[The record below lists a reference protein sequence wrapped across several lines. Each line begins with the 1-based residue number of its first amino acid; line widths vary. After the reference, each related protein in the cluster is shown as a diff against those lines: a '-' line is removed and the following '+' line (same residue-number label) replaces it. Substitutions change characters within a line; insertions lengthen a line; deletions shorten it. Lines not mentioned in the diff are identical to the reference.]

1 MASPIVFF
9 HLNDSPYL
17 KYTLSLAKK
26 HNPHAE
32 IILFGDDTNSH
43 HSSLGIR
50 HILFKDYTHG
60 VDAEQFT
67 KVYKLI
73 GGPDF
78 INKVNR
84 RGFDWCRFNF
94 LKWFVLYEYSMQSN
108 LLSCWTFDSDTYIA
122 TNLSTLEFSLS
133 KTDWTWYNHLHQ
145 LQGWIGNFDV
155 IKSFTKYLIYL
166 FSSTDEIN
174 AIAASLSANPLY
186 GFTLMRA
193 WDSFYSRND
202 HMSSMRLGSL
212 LSDHTFLE
220 CISQPRDEFEQTT
233 FPGSAF
239 PNFRLYTYA
248 NELYVL
254 NTLTNRFLKVWGLN
268 ISWQSDYVMYR
279 IYSSMQQH
287 VLAEKLFHSGPYVLP
302 FNTKQRLAF
311 HLVKCSSFLAK
322 LFRKLKSHFSPND

>member
-17 KYTLSLAKK
+17 KFTLSLARK

-32 IILFGDDTNSH
+32 IVLFGDDTNSH
-43 HSSLGIR
+43 LSSLGIR
-50 HILFKDYTHG
+50 HVLFADYTHG

-67 KVYKLI
+67 KVYRLI

-94 LKWFVLYEYSMQSN
+94 LKWFALYEYSKRSN
-108 LLSCWTFDSDTYIA
+108 VPSCWTFDSDTYI
-122 TNLSTLEFSLS
+122 TSNLSILESSLS
-133 KTDWTWYNHLHQ
+133 QTDWTWYNHLHQ

-166 FSSTDEIN
+166 FSSAHEIN
-174 AIAASLSANPLY
+174 AITTSLSSNPLF

-193 WDSFYSRND
+193 WDSFYFRND
-202 HMSSMRLGSL
+202 HMSTMRLDSL
-212 LSDHTFLE
+212 LVDHIFLE
-220 CISQPRDEFEQTT
+220 CISQPRDEFEQTI

-248 NELYVL
+248 NQLYVF
-254 NTLTNRFLKVWGLN
+254 NTSTNRFVKVWGLN
-268 ISWQSDYVMYR
+268 ISWQSDYVMYC
-279 IYSSMQQH
+279 IYSSIQQH
-287 VLAEKLFHSGPYVLP
+287 VLAEKLFHSGPYALQ
-302 FNTKQRLAF
+302 FSITRRLAF
-311 HLVKCSSFLAK
+311 YLVKYTSRLAK
-322 LFRKLKSHFSPND
+322 LFRKLKSNFSPND